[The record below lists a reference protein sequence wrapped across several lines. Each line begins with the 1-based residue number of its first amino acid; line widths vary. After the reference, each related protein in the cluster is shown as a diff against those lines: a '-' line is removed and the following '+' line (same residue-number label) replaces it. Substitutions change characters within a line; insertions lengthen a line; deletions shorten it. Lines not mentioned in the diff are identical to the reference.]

1 MVTGCFPMI
10 IINEKTQVKLQ
21 VRMAQMVK
29 MGRTERMEK
38 LLIFEQK
45 MVAGCFQWITNLHEK
60 ILAKLLEKEG
70 QKVVLELMV
79 EMDVMVKMERMEL
92 VLYLKSRIINDMY
105 HIMMVL
111 LGKYQEDLLE
121 TKENLVKRLNLLE
134 FLEILLLFQMIA
146 FFEVMMEFLL
156 VNGQYYVT

>member
-1 MVTGCFPMI
+1 
-10 IINEKTQVKLQ
+10 
-21 VRMAQMVK
+21 
-29 MGRTERMEK
+29 
-38 LLIFEQK
+38 

-60 ILAKLLEKEG
+60 ILVKLLEQEA

-111 LGKYQEDLLE
+111 LGRY
-121 TKENLVKRLNLLE
+121 
-134 FLEILLLFQMIA
+134 
-146 FFEVMMEFLL
+146 
-156 VNGQYYVT
+156 

>member
-1 MVTGCFPMI
+1 
-10 IINEKTQVKLQ
+10 
-21 VRMAQMVK
+21 
-29 MGRTERMEK
+29 
-38 LLIFEQK
+38 

-111 LGKYQEDLLE
+111 LGKY
-121 TKENLVKRLNLLE
+121 
-134 FLEILLLFQMIA
+134 
-146 FFEVMMEFLL
+146 
-156 VNGQYYVT
+156 